1 LAFGGVRN
9 PAVEFG
15 EKPAAMKMLARFGD
29 SVGSGSGRRD
39 KRICLAKTGWNAT
52 ISGEQVRRPTGRI
65 PGRNTMKT
73 ILRASF
79 ICVLFAGSAAA
90 LTGERMA
97 TIPLEKMTPAQRNV
111 ADAIMTG
118 PRKSI
123 GGPFNAWLRSPEL
136 ADRLQKV
143 GEYLRFDT
151 SLDKRVNEMAIIM
164 TAQAWGSQYEWHA
177 HAPLAIKAGL
187 DPAIVAAIGAGRKP
201 DNMKDDEA
209 IVWEFSTQ
217 LRRDHGVDD
226 TIYARA
232 LEKFGEAGIMDLVAV
247 NGYYDVVSMTLNVA
261 RVPAPAGEELP
272 FKQAGR

>member
-1 LAFGGVRN
+1 L
-9 PAVEFG
+9 PEFY
-15 EKPAAMKMLARFGD
+15 
-29 SVGSGSGRRD
+29 
-39 KRICLAKTGWNAT
+39 LAKTGRNAT
-52 ISGEQVRRPTGRI
+52 TSGRSPDKYPKEDI
-65 PGRNTMKT
+65 MKS
-73 ILRASF
+73 ILRASM
-79 ICVLFAGSAAA
+79 ICVLLAGSAMA
-90 LTGERMA
+90 LTGERMVA
-97 TIPLEKMTPAQRNV
+97 IPPDQMSPAQRSV
-111 ADAIMTG
+111 ADAILSG

-143 GEYLRFDT
+143 GEYVRFNS
-151 SLDKRVNEMAIIM
+151 SLDRRVNEMAILM
-164 TAQAWGSQYEWHA
+164 TAQAWGSQYEWYA

-187 DPAIVAAIGAGRKP
+187 DPAIVAAIGTGRKP

-226 TIYARA
+226 AIYAKA
-232 LEKFGEAGIMDLVAV
+232 LEKFGEQGIMDLVAV

-261 RVPAPAGEELP
+261 RVAPPPGEEIP